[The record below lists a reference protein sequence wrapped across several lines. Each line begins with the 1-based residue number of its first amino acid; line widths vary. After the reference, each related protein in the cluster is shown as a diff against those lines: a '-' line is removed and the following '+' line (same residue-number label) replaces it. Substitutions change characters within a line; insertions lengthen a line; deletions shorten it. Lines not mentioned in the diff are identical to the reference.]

1 MVRMLVRDDQAG
13 EITNRLSPRLQ
24 RGLDLPDADA
34 AIDKEQV
41 VPGLEKVGV
50 AGAAAGEAADAD
62 RGGRVEW
69 SGRSSS
75 SSE

>member
-1 MVRMLVRDDQAG
+1 MVRMLMRDDQAG

-34 AIDKEQV
+34 AIDKDEV
-41 VPGLEKVGV
+41 IPRLEKVGV
-50 AGAAAGEAADAD
+50 AGAATGEAADAD
-62 RGGRVEW
+62 RGGGFEW

-75 SSE
+75 LFE